1 MEMTSILSISNQAQ
15 LDPSLFHTFFTLKK
29 WLWRPYKAPFL
40 VAGCSCTEAFEGRS
54 GALPRFLAPF
64 LGLGGRLQLH
74 GGSWRP
80 KRGFAALLGT
90 LLGPWW
96 QAAAARSHLRPARAH
111 VGIWR
116 LAGRQVRS
124 PLKNDFRG
132 RARHLGGRLQL
143 HGDVQK
149 PSVFI
154 RGFEGG
160 RRPSNLG
167 TMLAVCWAYVGLCWA
182 NVWPVL
188 PAN

>member
-1 MEMTSILSISNQAQ
+1 MTLAAVQG
-15 LDPSLFHTFFTLKK
+15 TL
-29 WLWRPYKAPFL
+29 
-40 VAGCSCTEAFEGRS
+40 
-54 GALPRFLAPF
+54 
-64 LGLGGRLQLH
+64 LGGRLQLH
-74 GGSWRP
+74 GGIWRP

-96 QAAAARSHLRPARAH
+96 QAAAARRHLKAEAGLCRASWHPSWALVAGCSCTEPFEACPGARRH
-111 VGIWR
+111 
-116 LAGRQVRS
+116 LKAGRAAGSKPAKKWFSGPCKAPWWQAAA
-124 PLKNDFRG
+124 
-132 RARHLGGRLQL
+132 ARRCS
-143 HGDVQK
+143 K
-149 PSVFI
+149 TSVFI